1 MPFLR
6 GLGMTASMIVA
17 LGPQNAYLLKQGLLR
32 KTSVFYI
39 AAIYVC
45 VDIAL
50 ITIGAF
56 GVGSLVAR
64 TTTLQL
70 LFSFIAGGFFLIY
83 GGLSIRSAFKPVT
96 NRKAI
101 TTNGNDFIKAIVLSI
116 ANPGVLFDTI
126 VLVGGLAG
134 QYEDVSQRIIFSAGA
149 ATASLIW
156 FATLSILSFGASKY
170 VSGENIWKT
179 LDLGIGILMIGLS
192 LFILADAFET
202 FHSIGWINNG

>member
-17 LGPQNAYLLKQGLLR
+17 LGPQNAHLLKQGLLR

-45 VDIAL
+45 IDIAL

-64 TTTLQL
+64 TMTLQL
-70 LFSFIAGGFFLIY
+70 TFSFIAGGFFLIY
-83 GGLSIRSAFKPVT
+83 GVLSIRSAFRHSAKRDVISS
-96 NRKAI
+96 K
-101 TTNGNDFIKAIVLSI
+101 GNDFAKAIVLSV
-116 ANPGVLFDTI
+116 ANPAVLFDTI

-134 QYEDVSQRIIFSAGA
+134 QYNDVTQRIIFSAGA
-149 ATASLIW
+149 ATASFIW
-156 FATLSILSFGASKY
+156 FATLALLSFGASKY
-170 VSGENIWKT
+170 VSGESIWKI

-192 LFILADAFET
+192 IVIFADASET
-202 FHSIGWINNG
+202 LHSIGWISHD